1 MQDKRKWLLIVV
13 VVLLMALSGGTLW
26 WSKQRPPLPPEP
38 VKKAPAQQNAPHK
51 TEAQSAQSPESGIP
65 VQPITEITPRT
76 VYSGNL
82 ATLTGIQ
89 AGTEIN
95 KAKLEFAQ
103 VDAKIQKLQQEMS
116 PTVAPVALPALPNLP
131 GQPAGE
137 QPSSSPRIV
146 VLSVRGAGGVLS
158 ATLRTKSGTHTVRV
172 GDAISGFGKIQS
184 ITRDQV
190 ILNGSAIP
198 WT

>member
-1 MQDKRKWLLIVV
+1 MQDKRKWLLIA
-13 VVLLMALSGGTLW
+13 VLVLFMASSSGALW
-26 WSKQRPPLPPEP
+26 WSQQRPPLPPAP
-38 VKKAPAQQNAPHK
+38 VKKAPTQQNVPHK
-51 TEAQSAQSPESGIP
+51 TEAQAAQSSESGIP

-103 VDAKIQKLQQEMS
+103 VDAKIQKLQQEMN
-116 PTVAPVALPALPNLP
+116 PAVAPVALPALPNLP
-131 GQPAGE
+131 SQSVGE

-198 WT
+198 WK

>member
-13 VVLLMALSGGTLW
+13 VVLLMALSGGALW
-26 WSKQRPPLPPEP
+26 WSQQKPPLPPAP

-51 TEAQSAQSPESGIP
+51 KEAQTAQSPEPGIP

-116 PTVAPVALPALPNLP
+116 PAVAPVALPALPNLP
-131 GQPAGE
+131 SQSAGE

-146 VLSVRGAGGVLS
+146 VLSVRGAGGALS

-172 GDAISGFGKIQS
+172 GDAISGLGKIQS
-184 ITRDQV
+184 ITGDQV

-198 WT
+198 WK